1 MSEFSGKVA
10 LVTGGSMGIGRAVV
24 DRLADGGASV
34 VFCGVDKDAALDSGA
49 ASLGRRAA
57 ACVTSGAP
65 CERDHRHESVT
76 GVVADVRRADEM
88 RDLVD
93 LAVTKYGGLDIVVTC
108 AGVQRYGTVEDTP
121 EDVWDEVLDINLKGV
136 YLTCKAAVPK
146 LRARGGG
153 SIVIMSSV
161 QAFSSQAQVA
171 AYTAS
176 KAALNGLTR
185 AMALDHA
192 ADGIRVNVVCPGS
205 VDTPMLRWAADL
217 WRGELS
223 QEEQIQQWGR
233 SHPLGRVGRPEEVA
247 ELVAFLAGPRSSFI
261 TGAEHRVDG
270 GLLAQNPAALPE

>member
-1 MSEFSGKVA
+1 VSGEFAGKVA

-24 DRLADGGASV
+24 DRLAAGGASV
-34 VFCGVDKDAALDSGA
+34 VFCGVDKEAELDS
-49 ASLGRRAA
+49 
-57 ACVTSGAP
+57 
-65 CERDHRHESVT
+65 EHVT
-76 GVVADVRRADEM
+76 GVIADVRRAGDM

-93 LAVTKYGGLDIVVTC
+93 LAVTRYGGLDIVVTC

-121 EDVWDEVLDINLKGV
+121 EEVWDEVLDVNLKGV
-136 YLTCKAAVPK
+136 FLACKAAVPR

-192 ADGIRVNVVCPGS
+192 SDGIRVNVVCPGS

-217 WRGELS
+217 WRGDLS

>member
-1 MSEFSGKVA
+1 MSEFDGKVA
-10 LVTGGSMGIGRAVV
+10 LVTGGSLGIGKAVV
-24 DRLADGGASV
+24 ERLSSAGASV
-34 VFCGVDKDAALDSGA
+34 VYCGLE
-49 ASLGRRAA
+49 
-57 ACVTSGAP
+57 AP
-65 CERDHRHESVT
+65 FEGERVT
-76 GVVADVRRADEM
+76 GVVADVRDAGQL

-93 LAVTKYGGLDIVVTC
+93 LAETRYGGLDIVATC

-121 EDVWDEVLDINLKGV
+121 VEVWDEVLDINLKGV
-136 YLTCKAAVPK
+136 YLTCQAAVPA
-146 LRARGGG
+146 LRRRGGG
-153 SIVIMSSV
+153 SIVVMSSV
-161 QAFSSQAQVA
+161 QAFASQTRVA

-192 ADGIRVNVVCPGS
+192 PDGIRVNVVCPGS

-223 QEEQIQQWGR
+223 QEEQVAQWGR
-233 SHPLGRVGRPEEVA
+233 AHPLGRVARPEEVA

-270 GLLAQNPAALPE
+270 GLLARNPAALPD

>member
-1 MSEFSGKVA
+1 MSEFDGKVA

-24 DRLADGGASV
+24 DRLAEGGASV
-34 VFCGVDKDAALDSGA
+34 VFCGADKGAEVDG
-49 ASLGRRAA
+49 
-57 ACVTSGAP
+57 
-65 CERDHRHESVT
+65 ERVT
-76 GVVADVRRADEM
+76 GRIADVRRAGDM

-93 LAVTKYGGLDIVVTC
+93 LAVTRYGGLDVVVTC
-108 AGVQRYGTVEDTP
+108 AGVQRYGSVETTP

-136 YLTCKAAVPK
+136 YLTCQAAVPR
-146 LRARGGG
+146 LRERGGG
-153 SIVIMSSV
+153 SIVVVSSV
-161 QAFSSQAQVA
+161 QAFASQAQVA

-176 KAALNGLTR
+176 KAALNGLTK

-192 ADGIRVNVVCPGS
+192 ADGIRVNAVCPGS

-223 QEEQIQQWGR
+223 QEEQVAQWGR

-247 ELVAFLAGPRSSFI
+247 ELVAFLAGPRASFI

>member
-1 MSEFSGKVA
+1 MNEFEGKVA
-10 LVTGGSMGIGRAVV
+10 LVTGGSTGIGRAVV
-24 DRLADGGASV
+24 DRLADGGANV
-34 VFCGVDKDAALDSGA
+34 VFCGVDKDAAFDS
-49 ASLGRRAA
+49 
-57 ACVTSGAP
+57 
-65 CERDHRHESVT
+65 EHVT
-76 GVVADVRRADEM
+76 GVLADVRRAGDM

-93 LAVTKYGGLDIVVTC
+93 LAVARHGGLDIVVTC

-121 EDVWDEVLDINLKGV
+121 EDVWDEVMDVNLKGV
-136 YLTCKAAVPK
+136 YLTCKAAVPR

-153 SIVIMSSV
+153 SIVVMSSV

-192 ADGIRVNVVCPGS
+192 PDGIRVNVVCPGS

-223 QEEQIQQWGR
+223 QEEQVAQWGR
-233 SHPLGRVGRPEEVA
+233 AHPLGRVGRPEEVA
-247 ELVAFLAGPRSSFI
+247 ELVAFLASSRSSFI

-270 GLLAQNPAALPE
+270 GLLARNPAALPE

>member
-1 MSEFSGKVA
+1 MTELAGKVA

-34 VFCGVDKDAALDSGA
+34 VFCGADEDAKLDS
-49 ASLGRRAA
+49 
-57 ACVTSGAP
+57 
-65 CERDHRHESVT
+65 DHVT
-76 GVVADVRRADEM
+76 GVVADVRRAGDM

-93 LAVTKYGGLDIVVTC
+93 LAVARYGGLDTVVTC
-108 AGVQRYGTVEDTP
+108 AGIQRYGTVEDTP
-121 EDVWDEVLDINLKGV
+121 EEVWDEVLDVNLKGV
-136 YLTCKAAVPK
+136 FLTCKAAVPR

-153 SIVIMSSV
+153 SIVLMSSV
-161 QAFSSQAQVA
+161 QAFASQTQVA

-217 WRGELS
+217 WRGPVS
-223 QEEQIQQWGR
+223 QDEQVARWGR
-233 SHPLGRVGRPEEVA
+233 AHPLGRVARPEEVA

-270 GLLAQNPAALPE
+270 GLLARNPAVLPE

>member
-1 MSEFSGKVA
+1 MSEFNGKVA

-34 VFCGVDKDAALDSGA
+34 VFCGADKDAALDS
-49 ASLGRRAA
+49 
-57 ACVTSGAP
+57 
-65 CERDHRHESVT
+65 EHVT
-76 GVVADVRRADEM
+76 GVVADVRRAGDM

-93 LAVTKYGGLDIVVTC
+93 LAVTRYGGLDIVVTC

-136 YLTCKAAVPK
+136 YLTCKAAVPR

-153 SIVIMSSV
+153 SIVVMSSV
-161 QAFSSQAQVA
+161 QAFASQAQVA

-192 ADGIRVNVVCPGS
+192 ADGIRANVVCPGS

-217 WRGELS
+217 WRGPLS
-223 QEEQIQQWGR
+223 QEEQMAQWGR
-233 SHPLGRVGRPEEVA
+233 AHPLGRVARAEEVA
-247 ELVAFLAGPRSSFI
+247 ELVAFLASPRSSFI

-270 GLLAQNPAALPE
+270 GLLARNPAALPD